1 MTFRRIMCKTTVNR
15 SVWSSLRKSVNEEL
29 VDSNLK
35 IMRRITS
42 LQSKLLKHSLDLNVS
57 L

>member
-1 MTFRRIMCKTTVNR
+1 MCKLAVNR

-29 VDSNLK
+29 VDTNLK
-35 IMRRITS
+35 IMRRIES
-42 LQSKLLKHSLDLNVS
+42 LQSKLLKHFFNPNVS

>member
-1 MTFRRIMCKTTVNR
+1 MTFRRIMCKMAVNR

-35 IMRRITS
+35 IMRRIES
-42 LQSKLLKHSLDLNVS
+42 LQSKLLKHFFHPNVS

>member
-1 MTFRRIMCKTTVNR
+1 MCKMAVNR

-42 LQSKLLKHSLDLNVS
+42 PQSKLLQHSFDPNVS
-57 L
+57 I